1 MGGGNRAVLARVA
14 YFFRSIAD
22 ANAVGAVSD
31 LELYVLQWNIAH
43 FRRLLSTETDEGIR
57 SRIAALLDD
66 TQRKLKATL
75 AARRSKSASND
86 SADGRRAPSE
96 TGKASSFQR

>member
-1 MGGGNRAVLARVA
+1 M
-14 YFFRSIAD
+14 
-22 ANAVGAVSD
+22 SD

-75 AARRSKSASND
+75 AARRSKSD

>member
-1 MGGGNRAVLARVA
+1 V
-14 YFFRSIAD
+14 D
-22 ANAVGAVSD
+22 AVSD

-57 SRIAALLDD
+57 RRVAALLDE

-75 AARRSKSASND
+75 AARRSQRASND
-86 SADGRRAPSE
+86 TAGAKPVPSE

>member
-1 MGGGNRAVLARVA
+1 M
-14 YFFRSIAD
+14 
-22 ANAVGAVSD
+22 SD

-57 SRIAALLDD
+57 SRIATLLDD
-66 TQRKLKATL
+66 TQRKLKLTL
-75 AARRSKSASND
+75 AARRSKTASND
-86 SADGRRAPSE
+86 SAGAKPAPSE